1 MVRADPLCV
10 VLPRVARQN
19 STQLVKTASASRRA
33 HTRRPMVLG
42 CDQLDPTDVTVAARD
57 GELAGVEQ
65 LHIPGWRRL
74 RQQGRRLGLASMVD
88 PPKRWAVTQRS
99 DADQQHI
106 DRSAIAAD
114 TEVAAARRAGG

>member
-1 MVRADPLCV
+1 MRIVQSVECPVRAGNEVMLIIGWFE
-10 VLPRVARQN
+10 PRG
-19 STQLVKTASASRRA
+19 RA
-33 HTRRPMVLG
+33 EGIG
-42 CDQLDPTDVTVAARD
+42 CYQLDPTDVTVAARD

-88 PPKRWAVTQRS
+88 PPKRWAITQRS

-106 DRSAIAAD
+106 DRSAI
-114 TEVAAARRAGG
+114 